1 MTREKFLTRRWNY
14 IISAVQGVPTLL
26 FVIYGLST
34 PLGGTREGMIAL
46 SLVGALF

>member
-1 MTREKFLTRRWNY
+1 MTKEKFLTRRWNY
-14 IISAVQGVPTLL
+14 IISVVQGVPTLL

-34 PLGGTREGMIAL
+34 PLGSTREGMIAL